1 MFRKLILAT
10 LAIAMVVPAASMAK
24 DMTGKFALGFYNS
37 DAPVAV
43 RYWATDMVAVDAGV
57 GLSVKEVM
65 DYSSADSTGT
75 TNAFSFWFEV
85 GVPIKVWDHERAHF
99 FVRPGALIGILDDR
113 EFGTGALDKTWTQV
127 TGQLALGAEVFLT
140 DNFSLDANHGF
151 NLIYT
156 SPPDEV
162 GDATFDVK
170 TFGGSLTNVGF
181 RFYF

>member
-1 MFRKLILAT
+1 M
-10 LAIAMVVPAASMAK
+10 AM
-24 DMTGKFALGFYNS
+24 DMTGKFALGYYRS

-57 GLSVKEVM
+57 GLSIKEVP
-65 DYSSADSTGT
+65 DPDATEEDAT
-75 TNAFSFWFEV
+75 TNAFSFWFEA

-99 FVRPGALIGILDDR
+99 FIRPGVLIGVLDDR
-113 EFGTGALDKTWTQV
+113 EFGTGGIDETWTQV

-156 SPPDEV
+156 TPPEDV
-162 GDATFDVK
+162 GDSTFDVK
-170 TFGGSLTNVGF
+170 TFGNSITNVGF